1 LIIIVYLVIPNHL
14 LASAYPGEK
23 NPDAHRILTRQI
35 IDAGVQV
42 VVNMM
47 EEQELE
53 TCTSYQIA
61 MRQHATEGIITSS
74 NFWQLL
80 YIRFM

>member
-1 LIIIVYLVIPNHL
+1 MVYLVIPKLL

-23 NPDAHRILTRQI
+23 NLDDNQIRTRQV

-53 TCTSYQIA
+53 TCTSYQVA
-61 MRQHATEGIITSS
+61 MLQHAKEGIITSS

>member
-1 LIIIVYLVIPNHL
+1 MIYLVISKCL

-23 NPDAHRILTRQI
+23 DPDEHQIRTRQV

-47 EEQELE
+47 EEKEME
-53 TCTSYQIA
+53 TRTPYKDA
-61 MRQHATEGIITSS
+61 MRQHAGQGIITLSTCI
-74 NFWQLL
+74 F
-80 YIRFM
+80 YM